1 MHPTRPKVPL
11 HVGRIPPSPVA
22 TGEGLGVGVSLSPP
36 PHNPLAGEGASAPR
50 NDTSPRG
57 PPGTATTPFNFL
69 MDDTSPVQAV
79 IDAFTSS
86 DPVTAIA
93 HGLAIEASSPDDPA
107 VLNHLGA
114 IHLHYNQP
122 AHALRVLRR
131 AFELAPTSSVI
142 CVNLGLALEFD
153 QQFEAA
159 ADAFGLA
166 AAYKP
171 DFVVAHFNRGRM
183 CVRTERF
190 QDATDAFAEVIVR
203 EPTNTDAWNYWA
215 GSMSLLDRL
224 DEALAGY
231 ERALTINPDHLSTLR
246 DHAIVAMR
254 AEQPARALPSLD
266 RALAIDPS
274 WANGQQHRGR
284 AHTQSGR
291 FAEAET
297 DFATALLLDPGNRD
311 ALNGRAW
318 LRHISGDRMGCLR
331 DLEAL
336 VAEDPSNAEAR
347 AFLGLAYLREERFAE
362 GWSAY
367 ESRWVIP
374 KNAGIF
380 DGATTFRW
388 DGSQDLTGRSI
399 LVMSE
404 QGFGDTIQFCRYV
417 PMLVDRG
424 ARVILA
430 VQPPLQGLIAGMRW
444 AHHLVIDNTPA
455 PDTDYFCPMLS
466 LPHVFGTEPGTIPS
480 PGRYLDTSPEKREA
494 WSHRLG
500 IQTLPPHPET
510 DGGANRSPLPSQWEP
525 RVGGWGSS
533 PLPTSNNGACIGIS
547 WRGNPGNRGDAQ
559 RSIPLATFVEALP
572 KGPRYVSLQ
581 KDSTEDERALLAAL
595 GIVDVADALEDFA
608 ETGAVCDVL
617 DLIIT
622 VDTSIAHLA
631 GALARPVWILLC
643 RIPDWRWFVD
653 RTDSPW
659 YPTARLY
666 RQATAGDWAPV
677 ITAVRNDLGSV
688 TFRP

>member
-1 MHPTRPKVPL
+1 M
-11 HVGRIPPSPVA
+11 
-22 TGEGLGVGVSLSPP
+22 
-36 PHNPLAGEGASAPR
+36 PHHGQ
-50 NDTSPRG
+50 
-57 PPGTATTPFNFL
+57 PGTATTPFNSV
-69 MDDTSPVQAV
+69 MDDSSPVQTV
-79 IDAFTSS
+79 IAAFQSG
-86 DPVTAIA
+86 DPATAIA
-93 HGLAIEASSPDDPA
+93 HGLSIEASYPNDPA

-114 IHLHYNQP
+114 ILLHYNQP
-122 AHALRVLRR
+122 AHALRALRR
-131 AFELAPTSSVI
+131 AFELAPTSTVI
-142 CVNLGLALEFD
+142 CFNLGLAMEFD
-153 QQFEAA
+153 QQFDAA
-159 ADAFGLA
+159 SDAFGLA
-166 AAYKP
+166 ATYKP

-183 CVRTERF
+183 CVRAERF

-203 EPTNTDAWNYWA
+203 EPTNADAWNYWA
-215 GSMSLLDRL
+215 GSMSYLDRL

-297 DFATALLLDPGNRD
+297 DFATALALDPDNRD

-331 DLEAL
+331 DLETL
-336 VAEDPSNAEAR
+336 VAKDPTNAEAC

-367 ESRWVIP
+367 ESRWDVP

-380 DGATTFRW
+380 GGATTFRW
-388 DGSQDLTGRSI
+388 DGTQDLTGRSI

-404 QGFGDTIQFCRYV
+404 QGFGDTMQFCRYV

-430 VQPPLQGLIAGMRW
+430 VQTPLQGLIAGMPW
-444 AHHLVIDNTPA
+444 AGHLVSDNAPV

-466 LPHVFGTEPGTIPS
+466 LPRAFGTEPGTIPS
-480 PGRYLDTSPEKREA
+480 PGRYLDTTPEKREA
-494 WSHRLG
+494 WRQRLG
-500 IQTLPPHPET
+500 MPGH
-510 DGGANRSPLPSQWEP
+510 SPLPSQRGW
-525 RVGGWGSS
+525 RRGWGSF
-533 PLPTSNNGACIGIS
+533 PLPSQPTDTLPTGNDEACIGIS

-559 RSIPLATFVEALP
+559 RSIPLTTFLEALP
-572 KGPRYVSLQ
+572 AGPRYVSLQ
-581 KDSTEDERALLAAL
+581 KDATENERALLAGR
-595 GIVDVADALEDFA
+595 GILDVADALEDFA
-608 ETGAVCDVL
+608 ATGALCDVM

-659 YPTARLY
+659 YPTARLC

-677 ITAVRNDLGSV
+677 LTTVRNDLASV
-688 TFRP
+688 TTRP

>member
-1 MHPTRPKVPL
+1 MDCTLPSPAATRP
-11 HVGRIPPSPVA
+11 S
-22 TGEGLGVGVSLSPP
+22 
-36 PHNPLAGEGASAPR
+36 
-50 NDTSPRG
+50 G

-79 IDAFTSS
+79 IDAFTSG
-86 DPVTAIA
+86 DPGTAIA
-93 HGLAIEASSPDDPA
+93 HGLAIEASYPDDPA

-114 IHLHYNQP
+114 IHLQYSQP

-183 CVRTERF
+183 CVRAERF

-203 EPTNTDAWNYWA
+203 EPTNADAWNYWA

-254 AEQPARALPSLD
+254 AGQPARALPSLD

-297 DFATALLLDPGNRD
+297 AFATALALDPGNRD

-331 DLEAL
+331 DLESL
-336 VAEDPSNAEAR
+336 VAEDPTNAEAR

-367 ESRWVIP
+367 ESRWDVP

-380 DGATTFRW
+380 NGATRFRW

-404 QGFGDTIQFCRYV
+404 QGLGDTIQFCRYV
-417 PMLVDRG
+417 PMLVTRC

-430 VQPPLQGLIAGMRW
+430 VQSPLQGLIAGMPW
-444 AHHLVIDNTPA
+444 AHHLVTDNAPA
-455 PDTDYFCPMLS
+455 PDTDFFCPMLS
-466 LPHVFGTEPGTIPS
+466 LPQAFGTTPGTIPS
-480 PGRYLDTSPEKREA
+480 PGRYLDTSPERRA
-494 WSHRLG
+494 SWRHRLG
-500 IQTLPPHPET
+500 MQTLSPLPSHPET
-510 DGGANRSPLPSQWEP
+510 AGGANLSPLPSQ
-525 RVGGWGSS
+525 RGRGWGSL
-533 PLPTSNNGACIGIS
+533 PLPSHLTDNLPTGNTNSFIGIS

-559 RSIPLATFVEALP
+559 RSIALTTFVEALP
-572 KGPRYVSLQ
+572 NGPRYVSLQ
-581 KDSTEDERALLAAL
+581 KDATEDERALLAAR
-595 GIVDVADALEDFA
+595 GIVDVADALDDFA
-608 ETGAVCDVL
+608 ATGPLCDVL

-653 RTDSPW
+653 QTDSPW

-666 RQATAGDWAPV
+666 RQATAGDWTPV
-677 ITAVRNDLGSV
+677 ITTVRNDLASV
-688 TFRP
+688 TAQP

>member
-1 MHPTRPKVPL
+1 M
-11 HVGRIPPSPVA
+11 
-22 TGEGLGVGVSLSPP
+22 GVSL
-36 PHNPLAGEGASAPR
+36 
-50 NDTSPRG
+50 
-57 PPGTATTPFNFL
+57 ATTPFNFL

-79 IDAFTSS
+79 IDAFTSG

-93 HGLAIEASSPDDPA
+93 RGFAIEASYPDDPA

-114 IHLHYNQP
+114 IHLQYSQP

-131 AFELAPTSSVI
+131 AFDLAPTSSVI
-142 CVNLGLALEFD
+142 CVNLGLALEID

-203 EPTNTDAWNYWA
+203 EPTNADAWNYWA
-215 GSMSLLDRL
+215 GSMSLLNRL
-224 DEALAGY
+224 DEALSGY
-231 ERALTINPDHLSTLR
+231 ERALTINPGHLSTLR

-254 AEQPARALPSLD
+254 AGQPVRALPSLD

-291 FAEAET
+291 FADAET
-297 DFATALLLDPGNRD
+297 DFAIALTLDPGNRD

-336 VAEDPSNAEAR
+336 VAEDPTNAEAR

-367 ESRWVIP
+367 ESRWDVP
-374 KNAGIF
+374 ANAGIF
-380 DGATTFRW
+380 DGATRFRW

-417 PMLVDRG
+417 PMLVNRG

-430 VQPPLQGLIAGMRW
+430 VQPPLQGLVAGMPW
-444 AHHLVIDNTPA
+444 AHHLVTDNAPV
-455 PDTDYFCPMLS
+455 PDTDFFCPMLS
-466 LPHVFGTEPGTIPS
+466 LPQAFGTEPGTIPS
-480 PGRYLDTSPEKREA
+480 PGRYLESSPEKRA
-494 WSHRLG
+494 SWKRRLAIPDHSPLPSH
-500 IQTLPPHPET
+500 THT
-510 DGGANRSPLPSQWEP
+510 DGGANLSPLPSQREP
-525 RVGGWGSS
+525 RAGDWGSL
-533 PLPTSNNGACIGIS
+533 PLPTGNTNPLVGIS

-572 KGPRYVSLQ
+572 AGLRYVSLQ
-581 KDSTEDERALLAAL
+581 KDTTEDERAHLAAR
-595 GIVDVADALEDFA
+595 GILDVAEALDDFA
-608 ETGAVCDVL
+608 ETGALCDVL

-677 ITAVRNDLGSV
+677 ITAVQNDLASV
-688 TFRP
+688 TTRPRTACPQEVP